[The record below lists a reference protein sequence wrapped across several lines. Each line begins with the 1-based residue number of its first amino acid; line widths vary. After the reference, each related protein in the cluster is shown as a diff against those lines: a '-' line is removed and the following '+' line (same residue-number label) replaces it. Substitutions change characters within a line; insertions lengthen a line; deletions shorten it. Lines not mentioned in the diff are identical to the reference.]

1 MARDRTD
8 WFSRLG
14 DRLLTLGEWVGGG
27 LRLLAQATW
36 WCRALP
42 ANLDKVVGQLAEIG
56 NATLPIASIMALFIG
71 GVLALQT
78 GVELARFGVQGTL
91 GGIVGLSMVRELGP
105 VMTAL
110 LVAGRVGSA
119 MAAELG
125 AMSVYEE
132 IDALRT
138 LDIDPVR
145 YLVMPRLVASVL
157 ALPCLVIYADVL
169 GWLGAAIVASSN
181 QKIHVD
187 FHAFFSHLREVV
199 AFPDILNGLAKAV
212 VFGGIVAVV
221 SCHVGLET
229 RGGPR
234 EIGRSV
240 TRAVVFSFIF
250 IFVFDYLMTRV
261 LL

>member
-1 MARDRTD
+1 MAPERTD

-14 DRLLTLGEWVGGG
+14 ERLLTLGQGIGGG
-27 LRLLAQATW
+27 LALLARAVW
-36 WCRALP
+36 WCRAVP
-42 ANLDKVVGQLAEIG
+42 ANADKVVAQLAEIG
-56 NATLPIASIMALFIG
+56 NATLPIAAIMALFVG

-78 GVELARFGVQGTL
+78 GVELAQFGVQGTL
-91 GGIVGLSMVRELGP
+91 GGIVGLSMARELGP

-157 ALPCLVIYADVL
+157 ALPCLVVYADLL
-169 GWLGAAIVASSN
+169 GWLGGALVASAN
-181 QKIHVD
+181 QRIQVD

-199 AFPDILNGLAKAV
+199 AIGDIGNGLAKAV
-212 VFGGIVAVV
+212 VFGAIVAVV
-221 SCHVGLET
+221 SCQVGLET

-250 IFVFDYLMTRV
+250 IFVFDYVMTR
-261 LL
+261 LLM

>member
-1 MARDRTD
+1 MRPDRSD

-14 DRLLTLGEWVGGG
+14 DRLLTLGQWVGGG
-27 LRLLAQATW
+27 LALLVRAAW

-56 NATLPIASIMALFIG
+56 NATLPIAAIMAMFIG

-78 GVELARFGVQGTL
+78 GVELAQFGVQGTL

-157 ALPCLVIYADVL
+157 ALPALVIYADVL

-181 QKIHVD
+181 PRIHVD

-199 AFPDILNGLAKAV
+199 NFPDVLNGLAKAV
-212 VFGGIVAVV
+212 VFGAIVAVV

-250 IFVFDYLMTRV
+250 IFVFDYVMTRV
-261 LL
+261 LM